1 MCSNYLPVPLDALT
15 RWDYALP
22 DFAYGETYPG
32 LVAPFL
38 ANDAPERWLPGTF
51 GLMPHWAKPT
61 LYRSTYNARSE
72 SVAEKASYRNAWTRL
87 QLCVIPVAAFYE
99 PNYESGRAV
108 RWRIERA
115 DGAPFGVAGIWERR
129 CEGEAAALSFSML
142 TVNADEH
149 PLMRRFHRPG
159 TEKRSLV
166 ILPDDAWQAWLG
178 ARDASTAQSFLRL
191 FDAAALRAA
200 PEPKDN
206 RPAASLP
213 LDLGQ

>member
-15 RWDYALP
+15 RWDYELP
-22 DFAYGETYPG
+22 DFGYGETYPG

-38 ANDAPERWLPGTF
+38 SNAVPERWLPGTF

-72 SVAEKASYRNAWTRL
+72 SVAEKASYRKAWSQL
-87 QLCVIPVAAFYE
+87 QLAVIPVAAFYE

-108 RWRIERA
+108 RWRIERV

-129 CEGEAAALSFSML
+129 FAGEAAVDWSFSML

-159 TEKRSLV
+159 SEKRSLV
-166 ILPDDAWQAWLG
+166 ILPDDAWKPWLA
-178 ARDASTAQSFLRL
+178 ARDGAEAQSFLQP
-191 FDAAALRAA
+191 FDPAAMRAA
-200 PEPKDN
+200 PEAKDKT
-206 RPAASLP
+206 PPSLP